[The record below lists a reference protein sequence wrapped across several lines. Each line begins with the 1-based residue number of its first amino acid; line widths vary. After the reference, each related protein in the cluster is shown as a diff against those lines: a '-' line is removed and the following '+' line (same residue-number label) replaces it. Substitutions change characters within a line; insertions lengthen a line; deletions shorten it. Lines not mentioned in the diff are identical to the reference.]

1 MRVKFILF
9 ILSLFGHPTW
19 PSWSGYGVTTSWPN
33 PKCRKEIARILW
45 LMKYLLPDEYF
56 VSDPTFVN
64 AGALVIY
71 VWRKDDPRAQN
82 QSRQTT
88 PFRGVFRSYM
98 L

>member
-1 MRVKFILF
+1 
-9 ILSLFGHPTW
+9 
-19 PSWSGYGVTTSWPN
+19 
-33 PKCRKEIARILW
+33 
-45 LMKYLLPDEYF
+45 MKYLLPDEYF